1 MADLYEM
8 VEQVQ
13 VMLASSQNPDKGDLR
28 RLHAELDGEIRKANK
43 RLRECDALLANGHRS
58 EAIQLAEQEPEL
70 LDVVSV
76 LDFAELPEWNDFVA
90 ELGLT
95 VTPELH
101 IDIASDLNRAYSEDA
116 PLETHL
122 RRFRL
127 YSLARAPLRSR
138 INILKK
144 IRRLDEGN
152 PVWDVDLRKYEEAR
166 LRQIKDEFRDADHE
180 NDVNK
185 LRELASE
192 VCGQWLVEPNRQLIN
207 RINQSVR
214 SLNLMQVT
222 ERLSDVARKL
232 IQAQEAGDLDWALE
246 LAEEWDSLNRS
257 CSDASVELDELR
269 AAVRRPLNWAQ
280 QQQAYFENIDRLRRS
295 LYSSMNLSELRNR
308 YAAARANDRELPA
321 DLQQEYDA
329 VVLKLTSRSRNRKL
343 AMIGGGVLLVL
354 LAIFV
359 VWYMLGST
367 V

>member
-8 VEQVQ
+8 IEQVQ
-13 VMLASSQNPDKGDLR
+13 VMLASSQNPDKEQLR
-28 RLHAELDGEIRKANK
+28 RLHSDLDAEIRKANK

-90 ELGLT
+90 ELGLN

-101 IDIASDLNRAYSEDA
+101 IDIASDLNRAYTEDA

-138 INILKK
+138 ISILKK

-152 PVWDVDLRKYEEAR
+152 PVWDTDLRKYEEAR

-192 VCGQWLVEPNRQLIN
+192 VRGQWLVEPNRQLIN

-214 SLNLMQVT
+214 SLNLMHVT
-222 ERLSDVARKL
+222 DRLSEVARKL
-232 IQAQEAGDLDWALE
+232 LQAREDGDLDWALE

-269 AAVRRPLNWAQ
+269 STVRQALSWAQ
-280 QQQAYFENIDRLRRS
+280 HQQQHHENIDRLRRS
-295 LYSSMNLSELRNR
+295 LNSSMSVTELRNR
-308 YAAARANDRELPA
+308 YLAARENNRDLPE
-321 DLQQEYDA
+321 DLQREYDA
-329 VVLKLTSRSRNRKL
+329 AILNLNRRNRNRKL
-343 AMIGGGVLLVL
+343 ALIGGGVVLLVL
-354 LAIFV
+354 AAGV
-359 VWYMLGST
+359 AWYLWDPGT
-367 V
+367 